1 MNKGAMLA
9 GELDKV
15 IKESKYIACIAEGDT
30 KSVRANALG
39 GKYEL

>member
-15 IKESKYIACIAEGDT
+15 IKESKYIAEGDT